1 MDDVT
6 GEPLTQRPDDTPVS
20 PQMSPHYDVHGQLI
34 IASSLH
40 LDLPQEVFNKR
51 LSAFYKSTSP
61 LLTYFQD
68 YHGPEYHEIAGST
81 SDEVRFARS
90 FNYNAPDGDSDD
102 RAASSSSHATDRPSQ
117 RHDNDNLDNN
127 NESSSS
133 PSRPRMTD
141 DSADACPVVPETSA
155 NASSTNVEKIWPH
168 LEALVDEYQR
178 SLRRDEAGRKASSP
192 EEVDEVRREAD
203 DLRDPDEPVHIKRA
217 GVESGKA

>member
-1 MDDVT
+1 MT

-20 PQMSPHYDVHGQLI
+20 PQISSHYAVHGQLI
-34 IASSLH
+34 IASSRH

-127 NESSSS
+127 NNESSS
-133 PSRPRMTD
+133 RPRSSD
-141 DSADACPVVPETSA
+141 APVDSADTCPVVPETSA

-178 SLRRDEAGRKASSP
+178 SLRRGEGGRKASSA

-203 DLRDPDEPVHIKRA
+203 DLRDPDEPVKRVD
-217 GVESGKA
+217 GGKA

>member
-1 MDDVT
+1 M
-6 GEPLTQRPDDTPVS
+6 
-20 PQMSPHYDVHGQLI
+20 
-34 IASSLH
+34 ASSPRP
-40 LDLPQEVFNKR
+40 DLPQEVFNKR

-133 PSRPRMTD
+133 PSRPHLTD

-178 SLRRDEAGRKASSP
+178 SLRRDEGGRKASSP

-203 DLRDPDEPVHIKRA
+203 DLRDPDEPVDVKRA